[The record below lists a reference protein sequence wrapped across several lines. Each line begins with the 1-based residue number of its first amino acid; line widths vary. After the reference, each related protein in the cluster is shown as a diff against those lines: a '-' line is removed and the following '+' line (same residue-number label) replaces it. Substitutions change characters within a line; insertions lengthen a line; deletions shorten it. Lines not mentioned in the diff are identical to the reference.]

1 MLITLCARPFGSGWQ
16 ASRSSLDLNLA
27 QTIRGS
33 SENPM
38 NDVFRLSTWR
48 LLVALVLCC
57 AADASTAVTVHTW
70 VDADGVRHFADAP
83 PAAAGTS
90 SSEITID
97 GGATPLADDVDYYS
111 ISNQWQRLRAERESL
126 DALALEQRR
135 IDAVPPF
142 APAPVVQDSGPR
154 SVFYPNFFGLPPRF
168 GPPYPAP
175 VPARG
180 YPSPRNAFVNT
191 PPPVWPRER

>member
-1 MLITLCARPFGSGWQ
+1 MRGTGCQ
-16 ASRSSLDLNLA
+16 ASHSGLDLNHA
-27 QTIRGS
+27 EATCGS
-33 SENPM
+33 GDNPM
-38 NDVFRLSTWR
+38 NDVSRLSTWR
-48 LLVALVLCC
+48 LLLGLALCC
-57 AADASTAVTVHTW
+57 AASACAAVTVHTW

-97 GGATPLADDVDYYS
+97 GGVTPLADDVDYYS

-135 IDAVPPF
+135 IDAAPPF

-168 GPPYPAP
+168 GPPYPP
-175 VPARG
+175 PGPARG

>member
-1 MLITLCARPFGSGWQ
+1 
-16 ASRSSLDLNLA
+16 
-27 QTIRGS
+27 
-33 SENPM
+33 M
-38 NDVFRLSTWR
+38 NDVFSLSIWR
-48 LLVALVLCC
+48 LLFGLVLCC
-57 AADASTAVTVHTW
+57 VASACAAVTVHTW

-83 PAAAGTS
+83 PATAGTS

-97 GGATPLADDVDYYS
+97 SGATPLADDVDYYS

-135 IDAVPPF
+135 IDAGPPL
-142 APAPVVQDSGPR
+142 APPPVVLDSGPR

-168 GPPYPAP
+168 DPPYSPP

-180 YPSPRNAFVNT
+180 HPSPRNAFVNT